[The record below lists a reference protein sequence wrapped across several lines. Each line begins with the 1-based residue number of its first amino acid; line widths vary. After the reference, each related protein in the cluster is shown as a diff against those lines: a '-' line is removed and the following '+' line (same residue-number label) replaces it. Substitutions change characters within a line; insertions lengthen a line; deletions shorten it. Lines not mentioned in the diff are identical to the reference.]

1 MKTRNKVMMLT
12 LATVGFSIGG
22 LMALPKTTANANT
35 DTPAFYMETGA
46 SVNIDDE
53 SYGGIRW
60 TTVIEEGY
68 APISGADA
76 SNVKFG
82 TFVVPTKMYENA
94 VANTEIKDMTD
105 VVDIKSDVTGED
117 ALSGEIVYHSA
128 IKYDDII
135 EDYKRANNIDELSAT
150 EETEILTEAYQMELT
165 AVSYALYEGEYYYAT
180 AVETS
185 RSARQVA
192 NIAILS
198 NLLGNAS
205 PEKTNQINSYVETGA
220 DDFAR
225 TKLDN
230 ASEGYL
236 DLTELSASEV
246 VEQAIDVSG
255 LSVDFTN
262 DVAEVLVGANRLTTN
277 DYTYAD
283 GTLSLKKAS
292 AGLEAGKETWLSV
305 FTTNGN
311 VYSLPVI
318 PADGVITTAQEL
330 NDVFGVKNS
339 QTSYKADT
347 WTEKPLYGYYVLG
360 NDIVGDGNGE
370 YYTMTTTTEHR
381 NGGTMSTSDVVDN
394 KIGGFYGTFD
404 GRGHTVSKI
413 KSRARGIF
421 CWLVNATVKNVGFK
435 EITHGSNS
443 SGSTDF
449 LARLAYNTTFENV
462 YIDIDFKASN
472 GNAVIRYARSST
484 FNNFIVNVNEY
495 SGANSSNARAW
506 GLFGIA
512 YAWDEVNGS
521 THYSDSTDNTFTNT
535 YMISECMIAELSRK
549 GSGDTET
556 IGTCVD
562 GTNWDEPTVGTSK
575 NYKENQIKRYLDMT
589 DMFDNVYYSYDD
601 NGTVVKSTD
610 TSENDWTAFD
620 SAYWN
625 IDTANKSISWK

>member
-53 SYGGIRW
+53 TYGGIRW

-68 APISGADA
+68 EPVSGADA

-82 TFVVPTKMYENA
+82 TFVVPTKTYENA
-94 VANTEIKDMTD
+94 IATTEIKDMTD
-105 VVDIKSDVTGED
+105 VVNITSEATGED
-117 ALSGEIVYHSA
+117 ALLGEIVYHSA

-205 PEKTNQINSYVETGA
+205 SEKTNQINSYVETGA

-283 GTLSLKKAS
+283 GMLSLKKAS

-318 PADGVITTAQEL
+318 PADGVIRSVQDL
-330 NDVFGVKNS
+330 NDTFGMNNPQVYGNCQVCGGSIKNS
-339 QTSYKADT
+339 ECTCDNGPTDWYEPS
-347 WTEKPLYGYYVLG
+347 LFGYYVLG
-360 NDIVGDGNGE
+360 NDLNA
-370 YYTMTTTTEHR
+370 TTEGVNHVNDGK
-381 NGGTMSTSDVVDN
+381 NGGTTGMSNIIDIT
-394 KIGGFYGTFD
+394 GGFRGTFD
-404 GRGHTVSKI
+404 GRGYSITDLTLKNYGLFGWTVD
-413 KSRARGIF
+413 
-421 CWLVNATVKNVGFK
+421 ATIKNVAFLK
-435 EITHGSNS
+435 TTLVKQS
-443 SGSTDF
+443 SGMV
-449 LARLAYNTTFENV
+449 LANRMYNTRVENV
-462 YIDIDFKASN
+462 YIELD
-472 GNAVIRYARSST
+472 
-484 FNNFIVNVNEY
+484 
-495 SGANSSNARAW
+495 NSYKSA
-506 GLFGIA
+506 GTIFGIA
-512 YAWDEVNGS
+512 RSCMFKNCIFDVDFGNYDRSSLSNDTKTWNSS
-521 THYSDSTDNTFTNT
+521 TYTGEYNTFENTYVISTDLLYT
-535 YMISECMIAELSRK
+535 S
-549 GSGDTET
+549 DTVAYDAHNWAVT
-556 IGTCVD
+556 D
-562 GTNWDEPTVGTSK
+562 GNATVNVKDG
-575 NYKENQIKRYLDMT
+575 EIKRYLDTT

-620 SAYWN
+620 STYWN
-625 IDTANKSISWK
+625 IDTTNKSISWK